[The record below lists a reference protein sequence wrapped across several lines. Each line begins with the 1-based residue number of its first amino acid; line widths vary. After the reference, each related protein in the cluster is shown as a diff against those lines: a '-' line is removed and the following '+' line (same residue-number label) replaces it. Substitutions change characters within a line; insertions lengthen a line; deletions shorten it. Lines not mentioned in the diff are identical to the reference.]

1 MSDQSAFRN
10 RLISLLA
17 AEDFDRLRPHL
28 QPTTLNRGD
37 VLSRPNEP
45 VEKIHF
51 LEHGIGSI
59 IAISADGQECEAGLF
74 GWEAFT
80 PTMAVL
86 GTDRSPLKIIV
97 QVAGNGHWID
107 AQVFSNI
114 VGQQPQLKRLL
125 LLFTQTL
132 NLQTSYTA
140 LSNAVHPID
149 ERLARWIL
157 MCHDRSSSD
166 EFALTHEF
174 LALMLAVRRPSVTT
188 ALHVLEGNRFIAS
201 ERGYIT
207 VRNRSALQEFAAD
220 AYGQAEA
227 EYLRLLGRMT

>member
-1 MSDQSAFRN
+1 MSDQSTFRN
-10 RLISLLA
+10 RLISLLP
-17 AEDFDRLRPHL
+17 AEDFDHLRPHL
-28 QPTTLNRGD
+28 QPTTLNRGHM
-37 VLSRPNEP
+37 LSKPNEP
-45 VEKIHF
+45 VGQIHF
-51 LEHGIGSI
+51 LEEGIGSI
-59 IAISADGQECEAGLF
+59 VAISAGGQECEAGLF
-74 GWEAFT
+74 GSEAFT
-80 PTMAVL
+80 PTMIAL
-86 GTDRSPLKIIV
+86 GADRSPLKIIV

-107 AQVFSNI
+107 ADVFSNI
-114 VGQQPQLKRLL
+114 VDQRPHLKRLL

-157 MCHDRSSSD
+157 MCHDRTSGD

-188 ALHVLEGNRFIAS
+188 ALHVLEGNKFIAS

-207 VRNRSALQEFAAD
+207 VRNRSALQEFAGD
-220 AYGQAEA
+220 AYGQPEA
-227 EYLRLLGRMT
+227 EYLRLIGRMT